1 MLRGTKKIN
10 GTGRGERKSGQ
21 DKGRVRGEKRRVE
34 RAEEEWEGAEERGA
48 GCRTQWI
55 GSKCITHLHE
65 NGLTVN
71 LYNRDRRE
79 ASGKWR
85 KREVMEMEREENS

>member
-1 MLRGTKKIN
+1 M
-10 GTGRGERKSGQ
+10 
-21 DKGRVRGEKRRVE
+21 E

-79 ASGKWR
+79 AFWKVEEERSNGDGKR
-85 KREVMEMEREENS
+85 GELMSKRSCQLHKMAP